1 MVTIQTQSGIGLET
15 LPVRDRRMEAA
26 AVAVCAAVLA
36 AAVAGALIAAGLRG
50 CAADPAPAA
59 ADYEAAGAGAG
70 RGESAGV
77 QDRGGVRASVGRD

>member
-26 AVAVCAAVLA
+26 AVAVCAAMLA

-50 CAADPAPAA
+50 CAAEPVPAA
-59 ADYEAAGAGAG
+59 ANYEALWSKGIYGDELANFK
-70 RGESAGV
+70 EEK
-77 QDRGGVRASVGRD
+77 

>member
-26 AVAVCAAVLA
+26 AVAVCAAMLA

-50 CAADPAPAA
+50 CAAEPVPAA
-59 ADYEAAGAGAG
+59 AALYEALWSKGIYGDELANFK
-70 RGESAGV
+70 EEK
-77 QDRGGVRASVGRD
+77 